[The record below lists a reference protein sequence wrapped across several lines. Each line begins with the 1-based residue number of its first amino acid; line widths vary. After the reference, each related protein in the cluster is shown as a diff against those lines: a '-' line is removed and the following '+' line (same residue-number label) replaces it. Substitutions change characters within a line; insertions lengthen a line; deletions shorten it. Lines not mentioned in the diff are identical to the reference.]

1 VRDNVFVAICYV
13 LTLGSL
19 LSYATV
25 LLRRARRAGR
35 VAKSEEL
42 PWT

>member
-1 VRDNVFVAICYV
+1 MRDNVFVAICYV

-19 LSYATV
+19 LSYATL
-25 LLRRARRAGR
+25 LLRRARRTGR
-35 VAKSEEL
+35 TAKTEEL